1 VPSLDKGNPV
11 KDRHKNDKP
20 DNTMS
25 FPRHESKAPSP
36 LSPILYPHAQP
47 PHNTAQHR
55 TTPHNTAQH
64 RKTQIREEILGVLI
78 RNRLLQKQQS
88 FDFFLNKAKYPFS
101 ISKIIE

>member
-1 VPSLDKGNPV
+1 MINQTTQCLFQDTKAKRPLLSLLFSTHTRNH
-11 KDRHKNDKP
+11 R
-20 DNTMS
+20 TT
-25 FPRHESKAPSP
+25 
-36 LSPILYPHAQP
+36 
-47 PHNTAQHR
+47 PHNTAKHR